1 MPRFMPIMLKPLMP
15 LCVDEIRRFAVEPIP
30 NTYAKIQKHLQRT
43 LDVYWL
49 IHNFIR
55 VHFTTGQ
62 VPAVALGI
70 LQTGLSLEQLLSM
83 RYAC

>member
-1 MPRFMPIMLKPLMP
+1 MPKKTMLQL
-15 LCVDEIRRFAVEPIP
+15 R
-30 NTYAKIQKHLQRT
+30 

-55 VHFTTGQ
+55 PHFTTKQ

-70 LQTGLSLEQLLSM
+70 LDQGLSWPELFQIHLVPTGALDSPHFQSG
-83 RYAC
+83 